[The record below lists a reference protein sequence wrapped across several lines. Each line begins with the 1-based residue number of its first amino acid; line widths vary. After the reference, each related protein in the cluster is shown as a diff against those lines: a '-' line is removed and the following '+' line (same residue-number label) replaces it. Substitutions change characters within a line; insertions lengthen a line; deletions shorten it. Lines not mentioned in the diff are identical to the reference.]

1 MENTSKHTQLYYI
14 RMIFG
19 NFIKKLFNI
28 DNNSIMYATQEGII
42 HKAKELQ
49 NNNSVFKMP
58 LCAINLTSIE
68 NYNTTN
74 RPMAMEKI
82 STNIP
87 NYKNNET
94 FIYKGQVTK
103 QLMFSVYIV
112 TNDMTDIDNIAMS
125 INNNLKW
132 NKENIIKYKY
142 NKVDYFIKIF
152 PPENISFPNDDKDYD
167 YDKYYINIDF
177 TIVCNIGLDNT
188 EEYNIINTINVDI
201 NMPNTKYES
210 IIIDLNKKE

>member
-1 MENTSKHTQLYYI
+1 MNL
-14 RMIFG
+14 
-19 NFIKKLFNI
+19 
-28 DNNSIMYATQEGII
+28 QEIL
-42 HKAKELQ
+42 EQ
-49 NNNSVFKMP
+49 NDLV
-58 LCAINLTSIE
+58 
-68 NYNTTN
+68 
-74 RPMAMEKI
+74 
-82 STNIP
+82 
-87 NYKNNET
+87 
-94 FIYKGQVTK
+94 
-103 QLMFSVYIV
+103 
-112 TNDMTDIDNIAMS
+112 MS

-152 PPENISFPNDDKDYD
+152 PPENISFTNDDKDYD
-167 YDKYYINIDF
+167 YDKYYINIEF